1 MRCFKQPSSSRGI
14 VLWMSKMVA
23 IFLVVLFMCSN
34 TVLAAN
40 WVYLQRQ
47 EGTRYGP
54 CTEYIDADSVIKEE
68 NKVTYWT
75 IWVFDEKSDHHNIM
89 KMLRKKETI
98 LSAQPQQHRILK
110 QYFFDAENEEIQ
122 HYLEPVKDYGKLT
135 DEVKRALGY
144 AKFGTAI
151 AIPRPDHVV
160 TPTSRW
166 YGFLA
171 YDDCNLYWDIHSI
184 VVWPQDKPTVIDI
197 RVKQVWDEKGVER
210 RKAFLATQKPYSLN
224 KENDVSSTVLSYQLL
239 INQPKLR
246 ILEVTDY
253 DGEDHR
259 ITLLDGVDWKE
270 IEPGSMDD
278 AIRSVALNWIKDR
291 DGIDGKSEL

>member
-1 MRCFKQPSSSRGI
+1 MRCSNQPLSSRAT
-14 VLWMSKMVA
+14 VLWMSKVVA

-47 EGTRYGP
+47 EGTRDGP

-75 IWVFDEKSDHHNIM
+75 IWVFDEKSHHHNIM

-98 LSAQPQQHRILK
+98 LSSQPQQHRILER
-110 QYFFDAENEEIQ
+110 YFFNAENEEIKQ
-122 HYLEPVKDYGKLT
+122 YLEPVKDYGELT

-144 AKFGTAI
+144 AQLGTGI
-151 AIPRPDHVV
+151 AMPRPDHVV
-160 TPTSRW
+160 TPTPRW

-171 YDDCNLYWDIHSI
+171 YDDFDLYWDIHSI
-184 VVWPQDKPTVIDI
+184 VAWPQDKPTVIDI
-197 RVKQVWDEKGVER
+197 RVKQVWNERGVEG

-224 KENDVSSTVLSYQLL
+224 KENDVSSTVLSYQFL
-239 INQPKLR
+239 IDQPQLR
-246 ILEVTDY
+246 ILGVTDY

-270 IEPGSMDD
+270 IETGSMD
-278 AIRSVALNWIKDR
+278 AVIRSIALNWINDR
-291 DGIDGKSEL
+291 DGLDGE